1 MEYIVIKFLA
11 QRISLMYISDWNKTA
26 ILIITISFHTHEMY
40 NIVTSIKNLL
50 QFHFLSKKKIYNGF
64 LNYKILNYKITKY
77 KKNLI

>member
-1 MEYIVIKFLA
+1 
-11 QRISLMYISDWNKTA
+11 
-26 ILIITISFHTHEMY
+26 MY

-50 QFHFLSKKKIYNGF
+50 QFHFLSKKKKIYNGF